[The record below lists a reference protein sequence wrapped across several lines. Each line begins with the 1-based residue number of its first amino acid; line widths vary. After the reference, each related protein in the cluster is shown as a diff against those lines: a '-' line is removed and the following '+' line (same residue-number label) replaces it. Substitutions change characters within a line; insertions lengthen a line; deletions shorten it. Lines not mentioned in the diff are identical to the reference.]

1 LYHLVLCEQVSH
13 PHQQAYLKVT
23 DSQSVSSQ
31 YVSQSGMTVY
41 APFAAS
47 EGIVEVVVQREWHN
61 SSRQVVHNNNSDDDF
76 QQVCA
81 VTYEQYFTSLLVM
94 IRFAFII
101 LVCLCLVD
109 SFLIRKPSIG
119 WGYLFQASPSSFSL
133 SPNGRSGLLSTN
145 LGDWEVK
152 LQSPCKINLFLR
164 ILARRPNGYR
174 K

>member
-1 LYHLVLCEQVSH
+1 
-13 PHQQAYLKVT
+13 
-23 DSQSVSSQ
+23 
-31 YVSQSGMTVY
+31 MTVY

-47 EGIVEVVVQREWHN
+47 EGIVEVVAQREWYN

-76 QQVCA
+76 QRLCR
-81 VTYEQYFTSLLVM
+81 YIRTSPAYTLLVM

>member
-1 LYHLVLCEQVSH
+1 
-13 PHQQAYLKVT
+13 
-23 DSQSVSSQ
+23 
-31 YVSQSGMTVY
+31 MMI
-41 APFAAS
+41 FN
-47 EGIVEVVVQREWHN
+47 VVDKFVPLH
-61 SSRQVVHNNNSDDDF
+61 
-76 QQVCA
+76 
-81 VTYEQYFTSLLVM
+81 TYFTSLLVM

-101 LVCLCLVD
+101 LVSLCLVD

-119 WGYLFQASPSSFSL
+119 WGYLFQASPSLFSL